1 MEGGNNVSGSG
12 SGSGSG
18 GIENWGRMRKNTMTT
33 DKGQR
38 RRMTVD
44 FREAARSNEKAMMH
58 H

>member
-1 MEGGNNVSGSG
+1 MEGGNNVSGSCGG
-12 SGSGSG
+12 SD

-33 DKGQR
+33 DKGRR

-44 FREAARSNEKAMMH
+44 FREAAWSKENAMMH